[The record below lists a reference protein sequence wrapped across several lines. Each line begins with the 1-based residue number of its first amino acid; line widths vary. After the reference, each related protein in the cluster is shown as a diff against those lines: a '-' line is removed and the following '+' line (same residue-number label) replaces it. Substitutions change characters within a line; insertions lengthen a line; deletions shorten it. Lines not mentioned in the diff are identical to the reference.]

1 VIRRGACS
9 ALCALALCGAVRR
22 AHAQGVGGSPV
33 GVQPMQVEQTVKL
46 RPDLEPLRLGGEIV
60 VGTYAGIGGFV
71 LGRAAGG
78 VLADLMTHDD
88 GTRDRIAMT
97 TGIIGG
103 GLATAGGVY
112 AIGNICCTTGSF
124 GATFLGAGAGAL
136 ASYVLQQTVFSG
148 RSHASRD
155 ASDLRWS
162 TAILEAFLPSIGAT
176 IGFNSSRRIK

>member
-1 VIRRGACS
+1 MRRGACG
-9 ALCALALCGAVRR
+9 ALCALALCGASRPAR
-22 AHAQGVGGSPV
+22 AQGARGVSV
-33 GVQPMQVEQTVKL
+33 GVRNVGVAPAVQQ
-46 RPDLEPLRLGGEIV
+46 RPDIEPLRVGGELV

-78 VLADLMTHDD
+78 ALADLMTHDD

-112 AIGNICCTTGSF
+112 AIGNMCCTTGSF

-136 ASYVLQQTVFSG
+136 TSFVLQKTVFSG